1 MSYDPKSPEMR
12 RRRFRP
18 IPVRMLV
25 PNVITL
31 LAICAGLTA
40 IRLSTEGRMELA
52 VAAIVF
58 AAVLDGIDG
67 RVARMIKGQ
76 SKFGAELDSLA
87 DFVNFG
93 VAPGLILYFWQ
104 LHELNNGGWIAA
116 MVFAISGGLR
126 LARFNATMDDPN
138 KPAFAA
144 NFFTGVPAPAG
155 AITVLLPIYLAFLG
169 LPRPPATLTALYTL
183 LIAFLMVSRL
193 PVFSGKTVRMRVP
206 PEMVLPVFVSVIFFI
221 ALLIGYPW
229 HILSALHGAV
239 PLEPAARDGSRIA
252 TMSARPPRRRCAG
265 WRALRRL
272 RRRRWLRGPRT
283 GAGQSARPAEL
294 SGRTNRWTSWV
305 RSRCRLYGLTEV
317 RPFEKWPTQKS
328 GENAVTE
335 SATAPLPAALLEALA
350 RYDTPT
356 ICNAMEVVAPERRLI
371 GYTTKPLVCP
381 FPDLPP
387 MVGYARTV
395 TIRSVLKSGSAGRR
409 AGQAPHRILRICRH
423 RPRPAHHASSRI
435 STAPTSAMARSG
447 ARSKATCTRRSAA
460 SASSPTDRS
469 ATSRNGRRVSR
480 RWPARSARRMPG
492 FTPKASAARFA
503 SPE

>member
-1 MSYDPKSPEMR
+1 MQMPIDPNHPEMR

-58 AAVLDGIDG
+58 AAVLDGLDG

-104 LHELNNGGWIAA
+104 LNELGNGGWIAA

-155 AITVLLPIYLAFLG
+155 AITVLLPIYFAFLG
-169 LPRPPATLTALYTL
+169 SPKPPAVLTALYTL
-183 LIAFLMVSRL
+183 LIGFLMVSRL
-193 PVFSGKTVRMRVP
+193 PVFSGKTIRLRVP

-229 HILSALHGAV
+229 HILSALTVCYLLSLPLGWKSYRDYERAAAAQAV
-239 PLEPAARDGSRIA
+239 PPAAA
-252 TMSARPPRRRCAG
+252 APPSPA
-265 WRALRRL
+265 A
-272 RRRRWLRGPRT
+272 PFAPT
-283 GAGQSARPAEL
+283 VSEPDQDDRPA
-294 SGRTNRWTSWV
+294 
-305 RSRCRLYGLTEV
+305 RL
-317 RPFEKWPTQKS
+317 
-328 GENAVTE
+328 N
-335 SATAPLPAALLEALA
+335 
-350 RYDTPT
+350 
-356 ICNAMEVVAPERRLI
+356 
-371 GYTTKPLVCP
+371 
-381 FPDLPP
+381 
-387 MVGYARTV
+387 
-395 TIRSVLKSGSAGRR
+395 
-409 AGQAPHRILRICRH
+409 
-423 RPRPAHHASSRI
+423 
-435 STAPTSAMARSG
+435 
-447 ARSKATCTRRSAA
+447 
-460 SASSPTDRS
+460 
-469 ATSRNGRRVSR
+469 
-480 RWPARSARRMPG
+480 
-492 FTPKASAARFA
+492 
-503 SPE
+503 

>member
-1 MSYDPKSPEMR
+1 MWLMPMPFDPKSPEMR

-155 AITVLLPIYLAFLG
+155 AITVLLPVYLAFLG
-169 LPRPPATLTALYTL
+169 LPRSPAMLTALYTL

-193 PVFSGKTVRMRVP
+193 PVFSGKTIRLRVP

-229 HILSALHGAV
+229 HILSACTVLYLLSL
-239 PLEPAARDGSRIA
+239 PLGWKSYRDQERKAAAQAMAPDGVAPSNPTPPLASVLPEPEQDN
-252 TMSARPPRRRCAG
+252 
-265 WRALRRL
+265 
-272 RRRRWLRGPRT
+272 
-283 GAGQSARPAEL
+283 RPA
-294 SGRTNRWTSWV
+294 
-305 RSRCRLYGLTEV
+305 RL
-317 RPFEKWPTQKS
+317 
-328 GENAVTE
+328 N
-335 SATAPLPAALLEALA
+335 
-350 RYDTPT
+350 
-356 ICNAMEVVAPERRLI
+356 
-371 GYTTKPLVCP
+371 
-381 FPDLPP
+381 
-387 MVGYARTV
+387 
-395 TIRSVLKSGSAGRR
+395 
-409 AGQAPHRILRICRH
+409 
-423 RPRPAHHASSRI
+423 
-435 STAPTSAMARSG
+435 
-447 ARSKATCTRRSAA
+447 
-460 SASSPTDRS
+460 
-469 ATSRNGRRVSR
+469 
-480 RWPARSARRMPG
+480 
-492 FTPKASAARFA
+492 
-503 SPE
+503 